1 VRSRANDA
9 AILAGL
15 FWCAGGI
22 ELNAPQLD
30 RVVLLIAGAVLLGLN
45 LSGRDQGPFIVWYAF
60 LIGASERFSRIPLLD
75 GSDVL
80 RATQEALVNLLNG
93 LNPYTVP
100 LTSTIPPGSPLVY
113 PPGELAWYLPAHL
126 LFGDLT
132 RVDTVAGILT
142 TAAIGVAGLRAGWD
156 RVALSA
162 MLYATWGIG
171 AFRAV
176 DGSNDVSA
184 AFMVVLALAALVFAD
199 RDTRAGRIAFV
210 VSAIA
215 FGWAVAFKQFAIVIL
230 PLVVR
235 HLAVA
240 GRDWR
245 RYGVISLATI
255 AVFVVPFLVWDA
267 GAFLS
272 QQLATLTFHTE
283 VWGANLLALLQQ
295 YTDVTDWLPLFFGAE
310 VVVTLG
316 LLALFLR
323 ARLPTLGVAT
333 FAGCAVI
340 LAALLLA
347 RWTTQPYYA
356 YLGGVAAMALA
367 LVDRDAR
374 PVDLHP
380 AEYVPVPDGRNQDFE
395 AIEDLRDRE
404 D

>member
-1 VRSRANDA
+1 MRSRANDA

-15 FWCAGGI
+15 FWCVGGI

-30 RVVLLIAGAVLLGLN
+30 RVFLLIAGAVLLGLS
-45 LSGRDQGPFIVWYAF
+45 LAGRDQGRFVCWWAV
-60 LIGASERFSRIPLLD
+60 LIGISERISRSPLLD

-80 RATQEALVNLLNG
+80 RATQEAIVNLLHG

-113 PPGELAWYLPAHL
+113 PPGELLWYLPAHL
-126 LFGDLT
+126 FFGDIT

-142 TAAIGVAGLRAGWD
+142 TVAISIAGLRAGWD
-156 RVALSA
+156 RVALPA
-162 MLYATWGIG
+162 VLYATWGIG

-184 AFMVVLALAALVFAD
+184 AFMVVLALAILVFAD
-199 RDTRAGRIAFV
+199 RDTRVGRVAFV
-210 VSAIA
+210 LSAIA

-230 PLVVR
+230 PLVLR

-245 RYGVISLATI
+245 RFGIISLATI
-255 AVFVVPFLVWDA
+255 AVFVVPFLVWA
-267 GAFLS
+267 PGAFLS

-283 VWGANLLALLQQ
+283 VWGANLPALLQE
-295 YTDVTDWLPLFFGAE
+295 YIDVTTWLPFFFAAE
-310 VVVTLG
+310 IVVTLG
-316 LLALFLR
+316 IFGLFLR
-323 ARLPTLGVAT
+323 ARLATLGIAA

-356 YLGGVAAMALA
+356 YLGGVGAMALA

-374 PVDLHP
+374 
-380 AEYVPVPDGRNQDFE
+380 ATAKAR
-395 AIEDLRDRE
+395 A
-404 D
+404 

>member
-1 VRSRANDA
+1 MRSRANDA

-15 FWCAGGI
+15 FWCVGGI

-30 RVVLLIAGAVLLGLN
+30 RVSLLIAGAVLLGLS
-45 LSGRDQGPFIVWYAF
+45 LAGRDQGRFVCWWAV
-60 LIGASERFSRIPLLD
+60 LIGISERISRSPLLD

-80 RATQEALVNLLNG
+80 RATQEAIVNLLHG

-113 PPGELAWYLPAHL
+113 PPGELLWYLPAHL
-126 LFGDLT
+126 FFGDIT

-142 TAAIGVAGLRAGWD
+142 TVAISVAGLRVGWD
-156 RVALSA
+156 RVALPA
-162 MLYATWGIG
+162 VLYATWGIA

-184 AFMVVLALAALVFAD
+184 AFMVVLALAILVFAD
-199 RDTRAGRIAFV
+199 RDTRVGRVAFV
-210 VSAIA
+210 LSAIA

-230 PLVVR
+230 PLVLR

-245 RYGVISLATI
+245 RFGIISLATI
-255 AVFVVPFLVWDA
+255 AVLVVPFLVWA
-267 GAFLS
+267 PGAFLS

-283 VWGANLLALLQQ
+283 VWGANLPALLQE
-295 YTDVTDWLPLFFGAE
+295 YINVTTWLPFFFAAE
-310 VVVTLG
+310 ILVTLG
-316 LLALFLR
+316 IFGLFLR
-323 ARLPTLGVAT
+323 ARLSTLGIAA

-356 YLGGVAAMALA
+356 YLGGVGAMALA

-374 PVDLHP
+374 
-380 AEYVPVPDGRNQDFE
+380 ATAKAR
-395 AIEDLRDRE
+395 A
-404 D
+404 

>member
-1 VRSRANDA
+1 MRSRANDA

-15 FWCAGGI
+15 FWCVGGI
-22 ELNAPQLD
+22 DLNAPQLD
-30 RVVLLIAGAVLLGLN
+30 RVFLLIAGAVLLGLS
-45 LSGRDQGPFIVWYAF
+45 LAGRDQGRFVCWWAV
-60 LIGASERFSRIPLLD
+60 LIGISERISRSPLLD

-80 RATQEALVNLLNG
+80 RATQEAIVNLLHG

-113 PPGELAWYLPAHL
+113 PPGELLWYLPAHL
-126 LFGDLT
+126 FFGDIT

-142 TAAIGVAGLRAGWD
+142 TVAISIAGLRAGWD
-156 RVALSA
+156 RVALPA
-162 MLYATWGIG
+162 VLYATWGIG

-184 AFMVVLALAALVFAD
+184 AFMVVLALAILVFAD
-199 RDTRAGRIAFV
+199 RDTRVGRVAFV
-210 VSAIA
+210 LSAIA

-230 PLVVR
+230 PLVLR

-245 RYGVISLATI
+245 RFGIISLATI
-255 AVFVVPFLVWDA
+255 AVLVVPFLVWA
-267 GAFLS
+267 PGAFLS

-283 VWGANLLALLQQ
+283 VWGANLPALLQE
-295 YTDVTDWLPLFFGAE
+295 YIDVTTWLPFFFAAE
-310 VVVTLG
+310 IVVTLG
-316 LLALFLR
+316 ILGLFLR
-323 ARLPTLGVAT
+323 ARLATLGIAA

-356 YLGGVAAMALA
+356 YLGGVGAMALA

-374 PVDLHP
+374 
-380 AEYVPVPDGRNQDFE
+380 ATAKAR
-395 AIEDLRDRE
+395 A
-404 D
+404 

>member
-1 VRSRANDA
+1 MRSRANDA

-15 FWCAGGI
+15 FWCVGGI
-22 ELNAPQLD
+22 DLNAPQLD
-30 RVVLLIAGAVLLGLN
+30 RVFLLIAGAVLLGLS
-45 LSGRDQGPFIVWYAF
+45 LAGRDQGRFVCWWAV
-60 LIGASERFSRIPLLD
+60 LIGISERISRSPLLD

-80 RATQEALVNLLNG
+80 RATQEAIVNLLHG

-113 PPGELAWYLPAHL
+113 PPGELLWYLPAHL
-126 LFGDLT
+126 FFGDIT

-142 TAAIGVAGLRAGWD
+142 TVAISIAGLRAGWD
-156 RVALSA
+156 RVALPA
-162 MLYATWGIG
+162 VLYATWGIG

-184 AFMVVLALAALVFAD
+184 AFMVVLALAILVFAD
-199 RDTRAGRIAFV
+199 RDTRVGRVAFV
-210 VSAIA
+210 LSAIA

-230 PLVVR
+230 PLVLR

-245 RYGVISLATI
+245 RFGIISLATI
-255 AVFVVPFLVWDA
+255 AVLVVPFLVWA
-267 GAFLS
+267 PGAFLS

-283 VWGANLLALLQQ
+283 VWGANLPALLQE
-295 YTDVTDWLPLFFGAE
+295 YINVTTWLPFFFAAE
-310 VVVTLG
+310 ILVTLG
-316 LLALFLR
+316 ILGLFLR
-323 ARLPTLGVAT
+323 ARLATLGIAA

-356 YLGGVAAMALA
+356 YLGGVGAMALA

-374 PVDLHP
+374 
-380 AEYVPVPDGRNQDFE
+380 ATAKAR
-395 AIEDLRDRE
+395 A
-404 D
+404 